1 MNTEKDFTGFY
12 QENKTLLKEYLD
24 IRFNLL
30 KLQSVKAISRIL
42 SLLMVIFLVGIL
54 VLFIML
60 FLGLSFA
67 WWLSAKTGS
76 NVTGFA
82 GAAALF
88 SLLLVTAIAFRKPLF
103 QSPLIRMFINET
115 TRDFDENPLYDNR
128 KDQ

>member
-67 WWLSAKTGS
+67 GARLSRI
-76 NVTGFA
+76 
-82 GAAALF
+82 L
-88 SLLLVTAIAFRKPLF
+88 
-103 QSPLIRMFINET
+103 
-115 TRDFDENPLYDNR
+115 
-128 KDQ
+128 

>member
-1 MNTEKDFTGFY
+1 MSTEKDFTGFY
-12 QENKTLLKEYLD
+12 QENKALLKEYLE

-30 KLQSVKAISRIL
+30 KLQGIKSISRIL
-42 SLLMVIFLVGIL
+42 SLLIVISLVGIL
-54 VLFIML
+54 VLFVML

-88 SLLLVTAIAFRKPLF
+88 SLLLITAIAFRKPLF
-103 QSPLIRMFINET
+103 QSPLIRMFIKET
-115 TRDFDENPLYDNR
+115 ARDFEENP
-128 KDQ
+128 